1 VFVDEEKTNMD
12 IVLVALDLKE
22 VKHAVEVS
30 AGSVYEASAQLVL
43 LFPLTCC
50 PGAVL
55 NTKRSGSL
63 CPKSP

>member
-1 VFVDEEKTNMD
+1 MD

-43 LFPLTCC
+43 YFFYLAALAQF
-50 PGAVL
+50 
-55 NTKRSGSL
+55 
-63 CPKSP
+63 